1 MALRKESPC
10 GHGTLTSL
18 DSADSVVSGSEPV
31 TCRAPGF
38 HTSLSL
44 LVSGIPELSFLL
56 VLGSFSELSG
66 VGGHFKGLR
75 TLVGKRVPETSRSC
89 SRRRDRES
97 RREDAS
103 EPVSCGQLSRR

>member
-18 DSADSVVSGSEPV
+18 DSADSVISGSEPI
-31 TCRAPGF
+31 TFRAPGF
-38 HTSLSL
+38 HTLSP
-44 LVSGIPELSFLL
+44 LVSGIPELSSLL

-66 VGGHFKGLR
+66 VGRHFKGPR
-75 TLVGKRVPETSRSC
+75 TLVGKRVPETSWSC
-89 SRRRDRES
+89 SRRRDRVS

-103 EPVSCGQLSRR
+103 EPVSGEQLARR